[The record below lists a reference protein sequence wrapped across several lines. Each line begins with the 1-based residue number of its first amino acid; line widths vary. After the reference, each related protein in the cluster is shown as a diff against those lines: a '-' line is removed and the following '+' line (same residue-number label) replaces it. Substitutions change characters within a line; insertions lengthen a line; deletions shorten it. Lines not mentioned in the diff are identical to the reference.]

1 MSNEIIKVLDSLGEK
16 LGIAID
22 WTAENVQPYLKD
34 LMERFIDY
42 KMIINIIGVVI
53 SLLIIFLLAVIFK
66 NTVIK
71 SYNRCKENERSTEI
85 WWYSNDGISIDG
97 EVVFIIIAI
106 AMFTLLPS
114 LIALFMNITGII
126 ENIYLPEK
134 ALIEYIT
141 KIGA

>member
-53 SLLIIFLLAVIFK
+53 SLLIILLLVVIFK
-66 NTVIK
+66 HTVIK
-71 SYNRCKENERSTEI
+71 SYKRCKENERSTEI

-97 EVVFIIIAI
+97 EVVFMIIAI
-106 AMFTLLPS
+106 SMFTLLPS
-114 LIALFMNITGII
+114 LIALFINTTGII

-141 KIGA
+141 NMGA

>member
-85 WWYSNDGISIDG
+85 WCYSNDGISIDG
-97 EVVFIIIAI
+97 EVVFMIIAI

>member
-53 SLLIIFLLAVIFK
+53 SLLIIFLLVVIFK
-66 NTVIK
+66 HTVIK
-71 SYNRCKENERSTEI
+71 SYKRCKENERSTEI
-85 WWYSNDGISIDG
+85 WWYSNDGISIEG
-97 EVVFIIIAI
+97 EVVFMIIAI

>member
-85 WWYSNDGISIDG
+85 WWYSNDGISIDV

>member
-22 WTAENVQPYLKD
+22 WTAENVQPYLKN

-85 WWYSNDGISIDG
+85 WLYSNDGISIDG
-97 EVVFIIIAI
+97 EVVFMIIAI

>member
-85 WWYSNDGISIDG
+85 WWYSNDGISIDV
-97 EVVFIIIAI
+97 EVVFMIIAI

>member
-66 NTVIK
+66 RTVIK

-97 EVVFIIIAI
+97 EVVFMIIAI

-114 LIALFMNITGII
+114 LIALFINTTGII
-126 ENIYLPEK
+126 ENICLPEK
-134 ALIEYIT
+134 VLIDYIT
-141 KIGA
+141 NIGE

>member
-66 NTVIK
+66 RTVIK
-71 SYNRCKENERSTEI
+71 SYKYCKENEKSIGIWDYYNGEI
-85 WWYSNDGISIDG
+85 RIEFEAVIFMIIVSI
-97 EVVFIIIAI
+97 
-106 AMFTLLPS
+106 FTLLPS
-114 LIALFMNITGII
+114 LIALFINTTGII
-126 ENIYLPEK
+126 ENICLPEK
-134 ALIEYIT
+134 VLIDYIT
-141 KIGA
+141 NIGE

>member
-22 WTAENVQPYLKD
+22 WTAENVQPYLKN

-97 EVVFIIIAI
+97 EVVFMIIAI

-141 KIGA
+141 KIGT